1 MISSLKIIVFNLI
14 LFSFS
19 LTCFGQKKIIDH
31 TSYKDWKKLSNAQIS
46 QDGNWI
52 SYEKNP
58 YQGDGVVCWYNTK
71 THRVDSLARGNK
83 TQISFDNSFIATL
96 IQPYYDSLRILQLNG
111 VKKDKLPKDSLAIVD
126 LISNKVKLFPSINDF
141 KLSKESGWI
150 AYKSTEKKIE
160 GKKYKKP
167 KKKDVFTSDGKVLS
181 VLEPKTGKLFQWE
194 NVKEYELSN
203 KGNWVA
209 YVTQKKQN
217 KTDSLYLKIQSL
229 TKDFE
234 ISLSSYTAIKKMI
247 WSDNESQF
255 AFLASRDTSKNNKVY
270 NLYLYDLNSK
280 TNKLVVDTNY
290 AGISKQYTVSEN
302 GNISFSTNEKY
313 LYFGT
318 AKQPVQDKKDT
329 LLEDEKAVLDI
340 WNWKDERLQPRQLS
354 ELDKD
359 KKKTA
364 FSRIDIQTGILQV
377 FENDTLEVFID
388 KTGEAKIALAYTNNA
403 YKRSYDYAYPWK
415 TDVYALNLA
424 NNTTS
429 LLFKGISN
437 NVSISPSGNKI
448 VYFSDAKKNYI
459 SKNLEDNKE
468 VCISCNLDENWY
480 EQNNGE
486 PHENIPFN
494 VVGWIKGEKEVIIQS
509 EFDLFL
515 LNIDGSKKTRITLGQ
530 GKEQKQIMRLQSW
543 DKDSLYIDLSR
554 AWITGFNQETKFSS
568 IYSIDID
575 SLKKINLTKTYS
587 VYADISAVEKSGGS
601 DQIIFRQ
608 SNFTEYPEVWSTNLR
623 FEKPK
628 RISETN
634 PQQKNYNWASVQLVN
649 WKTPSGEK
657 LQGLLYT
664 PEDLDPKKSYP
675 MLVYFYELYSDEIHN
690 YYAPRPTASII
701 FPTEY
706 ASAGYVVFIPDIRYN
721 PGHPAQSAYD
731 CIMSGTDYVLKK
743 FSFIDSKR
751 MGLQGQSWGGYQT
764 AQLVTMT
771 TRFKAA
777 MAGAPVANMF
787 SAYGGIRWGSGLSRQ
802 FQYERTQ
809 SRIGGSIWDDPE
821 LYVENSPLFGLPKV
835 KTPLLIMHNDG
846 DGSVPW
852 YQGIE
857 LFMGLR
863 RLNKPTW
870 LLNYNGDDHNLMKEP
885 NRMDLSIRMRQFF
898 DYYLKDAPAPK
909 WLIDG
914 IPALDKG
921 KVTGFELIR
930 KP

>member
-1 MISSLKIIVFNLI
+1 MISSLKIIVFYLI
-14 LFSFS
+14 LFSLS
-19 LTCFGQKKIIDH
+19 LTCFGQKTIIDH
-31 TSYKDWKKLSNAQIS
+31 TSYKDWKKLSNQQIS
-46 QDGNWI
+46 QNGDWI

-58 YQGDGVVCWYNTK
+58 YQGDGVVCWFSTK

-83 TQISFDNSFIATL
+83 TKISYDNSFLATL
-96 IQPYYDSLRILQLNG
+96 IQPYYDSIRILQLNG

-126 LISNKVKLFPSINDF
+126 LNNHQIKKIPSVSDF
-141 KLSKESGWI
+141 KLSQKSGWI
-150 AYKSTEKKIE
+150 AYKSTENKIE
-160 GKKYKKP
+160 GKRYKKP
-167 KKKDVFTSDGKVLS
+167 KKKDVFNSDGKVLS
-181 VLEPKTGKLFQWE
+181 VLQPQTGKLYQWE
-194 NVKEYELSN
+194 NVKDYELSD

-209 YVTQKKQN
+209 YVTHKKQ
-217 KTDSLYLKIQSL
+217 KADSLYLTIQSL
-229 TKDFE
+229 TKELE
-234 ISLSSYTAIKKMI
+234 ITLNSYTAISNLT
-247 WSDNESQF
+247 WSDDETQF
-255 AFLASRDTSKNNKVY
+255 AFMASSDTSKNNKIY

-280 TNKLVVDTNY
+280 TKKLVVDADYT
-290 AGISKQYTVSEN
+290 GISKEYSVSEH
-302 GNISFSTNEKY
+302 GKISFSTNGKY

-329 LLEDEKAVLDI
+329 LLEDEKYVLDI
-340 WNWKDERLQPRQLS
+340 WNWQDGRLQPRQLT
-354 ELDKD
+354 ELEKD

-364 FSRIDIQTGILQV
+364 FSRINIQTGILQV
-377 FENDTLEVFID
+377 FENDTLEVLID
-388 KTGEAKIALAYTNNA
+388 KAGEAKTTLAYSNNP
-403 YKRSYDYAYPWK
+403 YEKSYDYDYPWK
-415 TDVYALNLA
+415 TDVYILDLR
-424 NNTTS
+424 NNTST
-429 LLFKGISN
+429 LLFKGMAN
-437 NVSISPSGNKI
+437 NVSLAPSGNKI
-448 VYFSDAKKNYI
+448 VYFSDAKKNYVYR
-459 SKNLEDNKE
+459 NLEDGKE
-468 VCISCNLDENWY
+468 VCLSCNLDENWY

-494 VVGWIKGEKEVIIQS
+494 VVGWTKGENEVVVQS

-515 LNIDGSKKTRITLGQ
+515 LKTDGSKKTRITLGQ

-543 DKDSLYIDLSR
+543 DKDSLYIDLSK

-568 IYSIDID
+568 VYLIERD
-575 SLKKINLTKTYS
+575 SLKKISLSKIYT
-587 VYADISAVEKSGGS
+587 VYAELSSLAKSTGS
-601 DQIIFRQ
+601 NQVIFRQ
-608 SNFTEYPEVWSTNLR
+608 ASLTEYPEVWSTNTR
-623 FEKPK
+623 FEKPLQ
-628 RISETN
+628 ISETN
-634 PQQKNYNWASVQLVN
+634 PQQKNYNWANVQLVN

-690 YYAPRPTASII
+690 YYSPRPTASII

-706 ASAGYVVFIPDIRYN
+706 ASAGYVVFIPDIHYK

-743 FSFIDSKR
+743 FSFIDGKR

-764 AQLVTMT
+764 AQLITMT

-802 FQYERTQ
+802 FQYEHTQ
-809 SRIGGSIWDDPE
+809 SRIGSSIWDDPE

-863 RLNKPTW
+863 RLNKPVW

-885 NRMDLSIRMRQFF
+885 NRIDLSIRMRQFF
-898 DYYLKDAPAPK
+898 DYYLNNKPAPS

-914 IPALDKG
+914 IPAIDKG
-921 KVTGFELIR
+921 KATGYELIG